1 MNKIYSHFHGPRIS
15 VSETD
20 RKQKKIAEY
29 MAFQV
34 VISLTKENKV
44 GKRNSETERKALI
57 IRMVREDF
65 LRK

>member
-1 MNKIYSHFHGPRIS
+1 MDLEFQYQRQTGNK
-15 VSETD
+15 
-20 RKQKKIAEY
+20 KKIAEY